1 MSVIFRI
8 CSDVLKDE
16 RARRGYDQDLKHEI
30 IERLEE
36 DLAEG
41 FRRERLP
48 VIIAEEFRSSW
59 E

>member
-8 CSDVLKDE
+8 SSDVLKDE
-16 RARRGYDQDLKHEI
+16 RASRGYDQDLKHEI

-36 DLAEG
+36 DRAEG
-41 FRRERLP
+41 LRLESIP
-48 VIIAEEFRSSW
+48 VIIAEKLRSIL